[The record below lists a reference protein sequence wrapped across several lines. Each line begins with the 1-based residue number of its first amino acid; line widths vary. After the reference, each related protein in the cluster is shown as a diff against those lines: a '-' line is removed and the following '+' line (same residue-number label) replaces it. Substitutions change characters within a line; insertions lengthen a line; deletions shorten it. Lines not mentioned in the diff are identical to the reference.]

1 MKILVVCQYYYP
13 EPFKINEIC
22 EEFVKRGNEV
32 TVITGLPNYPK
43 GKIYKGYRFFK
54 RRNENINGVDVI
66 RTFEIGRR
74 KGIIF
79 RALNYFSFMISASI
93 KTFFMKEKFDVIYVY
108 QLSPITMVKP
118 AITYKKK
125 NNTKMVLYCLDLWP
139 ESIKA
144 FGITERSKIYK
155 FIDKYSKK
163 IYESTDKILVS
174 SNNFRGNFNNKPTEY
189 VPQYS
194 EDILKKKTSTKS
206 EKMNFV
212 FAGNVGKA
220 QSMETIV
227 KAAKELIN
235 EKDILIHIVGD
246 GSELE
251 NTKQMAKSYKLEN
264 LIFHGRKNIEEMQK
278 YYDMADAML
287 VTLGKDDFLSKT
299 LPAKV
304 QACMSTGNAIVAAA
318 DGEIKTVIEDAN
330 CGYCTPAEDYM
341 ALAEQIRHFSKLNVA
356 EKEKLRS
363 NAYEYYNNYF
373 NKDNFIKK
381 TLTNLKEKIE
391 NV

>member
-22 EEFVKRGNEV
+22 EEFVKRGNKV

-54 RRNENINGVDVI
+54 RRNEKINGVDVI

-79 RALNYFSFMISASI
+79 RAFNYFSFMVSASI
-93 KTFFMKEKFDVIYVY
+93 KAFFMKEKFDLIYVY

-118 AITYKKK
+118 AIVYKKK
-125 NNTKMVLYCLDLWP
+125 NNTKIIIYCLDLWP
-139 ESIKA
+139 ESIKT
-144 FGITERSKIYK
+144 FGITENSKIYK
-155 FIDKYSKK
+155 IIDKYSKK
-163 IYESTDKILVS
+163 MYESADKILVS
-174 SNNFRGNFNNKPTEY
+174 SNSFRDNFNSKPTEY

-194 EDILKKKTSTKS
+194 ADILKKKKDPNS

-227 KAAKELIN
+227 KTANELKD
-235 EKDILIHIVGD
+235 EKSILIHIVGD
-246 GSELE
+246 GSELK
-251 NTKQMAKSYKLEN
+251 NTKQLAKAYKLEN
-264 LIFHGRKNIEEMQK
+264 IIFHGRKNIEEMQK

-287 VTLGKDDFLSKT
+287 VTLGKNDFLSKT

-304 QACMSTGNAIVAAA
+304 QASMSTGNAIIASA
-318 DGEIKTVIEDAN
+318 DGEIKDVIEKSN
-330 CGYCTPAEDYM
+330 CGFCVPSEDYT
-341 ALAEQIRHFSKLNVA
+341 AFAESIMHFSKLNVD
-356 EKEKLRS
+356 EKEELRN
-363 NAYEYYNNYF
+363 NAYKYYNNYF
-373 NKDNFIKK
+373 SKDNFINK
-381 TLTNLKEKIE
+381 TLEEFKGVIK

>member
-22 EEFVKRGNEV
+22 EEFVKRGNKV

-79 RALNYFSFMISASI
+79 RALNYFSFMISSSI
-93 KTFFMKEKFDVIYVY
+93 KTFFMKEKFDVVYVY

-125 NNTKMVLYCLDLWP
+125 NNTKMIIYCLDLWP
-139 ESIKA
+139 ESIKT
-144 FGITERSKIYK
+144 FGITENSKIYK
-155 FIDKYSKK
+155 IIDKYSKK
-163 IYESTDKILVS
+163 MYENADKILVS
-174 SNNFRGNFNNKPTEY
+174 SNSFRDNFNNKPTEY

-194 EDILKKKTSTKS
+194 ADILEKKKNVET
-206 EKMNFV
+206 EKINFV

-251 NTKQMAKSYKLEN
+251 NTKQMAKNYNLEN
-264 LIFHGRKNIEEMQK
+264 LVFHGRKNIEEMQK
-278 YYDMADAML
+278 YYDMADAMI

-318 DGEIKTVIEDAN
+318 DGEIKTVIEEAK
-330 CGYCTPAEDYM
+330 CGYCIPAENYI
-341 ALAEQIRHFSKLNVA
+341 ALAEQIKRFSKLSIE
-356 EKEKLRS
+356 EKEELRS
-363 NAYEYYNNYF
+363 NAYKYYNNYF
-373 NKDNFIKK
+373 NKDNFIEK
-381 TLTNLKEKIE
+381 TLKILKEETE

>member
-22 EEFVKRGNEV
+22 EEFVKRGNKV

-43 GKIYKGYRFFK
+43 GEIYKGYRFFK

-93 KTFFMKEKFDVIYVY
+93 KTFFMKEEFDVIYVY

-125 NNTKMVLYCLDLWP
+125 NNKKMIIYCLDLWP
-139 ESIKA
+139 ESIKT
-144 FGITERSKIYK
+144 FGITENSKIYK
-155 FIDKYSKK
+155 IIDKYSKK
-163 IYESTDKILVS
+163 MYENADKILVS
-174 SNNFRGNFNNKPTEY
+174 SNSFRDNFNNKPTEY

-194 EDILKKKTSTKS
+194 ADILEKKKNVET
-206 EKMNFV
+206 EKINFV

-227 KAAKELIN
+227 KTANELKD
-235 EKDILIHIVGD
+235 EKNIVIHIVGD

-251 NTKQMAKSYKLEN
+251 NTKQLAKEYKLEN
-264 LIFHGRKNIEEMQK
+264 IIFHGRKKIEEMQE
-278 YYDMADAML
+278 YYDMADAMI

-318 DGEIKTVIEDAN
+318 DGEIKTVIEEAK

-341 ALAEQIRHFSKLNVA
+341 ALAELIKHFSKLNVE
-356 EKEKLRS
+356 EKEKMRS
-363 NAYEYYNNYF
+363 NAYKYYNNYF
-373 NKDNFIKK
+373 NKDNFIEK
-381 TLTNLKEKIE
+381 TLKEFKEVIE

>member
-1 MKILVVCQYYYP
+1 MNILVVCQYYYP
-13 EPFKINEIC
+13 EPFRINEIC
-22 EEFVKRGNEV
+22 EELVKNENKV
-32 TVITGLPNYPK
+32 TVLTGLPNYPN

-54 RRNENINGVDVI
+54 RRKENINGVNII

-74 KGIIF
+74 NGIFF
-79 RALNYFSFMISASI
+79 RVLNYISFAISASI
-93 KTFFMKEKFDVIYVY
+93 KAFFIKEKFDLVYVY
-108 QLSPITMVKP
+108 QLSPISMVKP
-118 AITYKKK
+118 AIVYKRK
-125 NNTKMVLYCLDLWP
+125 NNVKMVLYCLDLWP
-139 ESIKA
+139 ESIKT
-144 FGITERSKIYK
+144 FGITEKSKIYK
-155 FIDKYSKK
+155 IIDKYSKK
-163 IYESTDKILVS
+163 MYENADKILVS
-174 SNNFRGNFNNKPTEY
+174 SNSFRDNFNNKLIEY

-194 EDILKKKTSTKS
+194 ADILKKKKNIIS
-206 EKMNFV
+206 EKTNFV

-220 QSMETIV
+220 QSMKTIV

-235 EKDILIHIVGD
+235 EKNILIHIVGD

-251 NTKQMAKSYKLEN
+251 NTKQMAKDYNLEN

-278 YYDMADAML
+278 YYDMADAMI
-287 VTLGKDDFLSKT
+287 VTLGKDNFLSKT

-318 DGEIKTVIEDAN
+318 DGEIKTVIEDAK

-341 ALAEQIRHFSKLNVA
+341 ALAEQIKHFSKLNVE

-363 NAYEYYNNYF
+363 NAYKYYNNYF
-373 NKDNFIKK
+373 SKDNFIAE
-381 TLTNLKEKIE
+381 TLKILKEEIE